1 MSSLGMYGDGG
12 SMSGSGIDDRDVRW
26 SFVCESCGH
35 ENDDLD
41 ATASGSEVWAFC
53 EVCVMPSNGRLDND

>member
-1 MSSLGMYGDGG
+1 MSLGYYGDGG
-12 SMSGSGIDDRDVRW
+12 SMRGSGIDTTDIRW

-41 ATASGSEVWAFC
+41 ATAEGYDVWAYC
-53 EVCVMPSNGRLDND
+53 EVCVMPNNGRIE